1 MTRVALDDRDGPRD
15 ECGVFGVYAPESDVA
30 RLAYFALY
38 ALQHRGQES
47 AGIATT
53 EAGHIMTVRDLG
65 LVSQVFDEEKLRAL
79 DGEMAI
85 GHVRYST
92 TGSSAWENAQPV
104 WRSDERQVALAHNG
118 NLINAVEL
126 HAALSEQGVQ
136 FRGTSDSEIIAAL
149 LSTHP
154 AERIED
160 ALAEVMPRLEGAYS
174 TVVMT
179 KDAVVGFRD
188 PAGVRPLSLGQLGD
202 RYCLASES
210 CAFDIIGAELLR
222 EVQPGEMISLGPG
235 GIETRQ
241 LVESERKA
249 FCVFEHIYFA
259 RPDSILEGNRT
270 QVSRRKM
277 GEILFRESPVEADVV
292 IAVPDS
298 GNAAATGYSKAS
310 GIPRDDGLIKNRYV
324 ARTFIQP
331 GQELRKH
338 GLRMKFNPLREVVA
352 GKRLVVVDDSIV
364 RGNTTRQ
371 IVQMLRGA
379 GAAEIHMRI
388 SAPPIRHPCHYG
400 IDMSTTQEMVAHGRT
415 EAEIAEELDCDSL
428 AYLSLDGVYEA
439 IRSSRD
445 THCDAC
451 FSGATRSPAPTPRT
465 ASSRW
470 RSWRSCAAD
479 GNKRASFGV
488 LEVWTTT
495 HAWTES
501 SRCSWTV
508 SSTASVPPSSR
519 PGPSWPTGLRLRAPV
534 ASSCKRRP
542 PRLRR
547 RSSCGDGSTRLAP
560 CRAPAPALAAV
571 GRARRAGCRCGARAG
586 SDDSGGGGP
595 TVDGVLADTGR
606 APAAAVSP
614 RGGPLLPVEV
624 EGVRFPDYE
633 EKFGWRAVGQRDDEI
648 DGRKVRT
655 VVYARGRDRVTYSIV
670 AGDALAEPSG
680 RDIAAEGTRLR
691 VIGDGAVT
699 WRRLGHTCVMEGPA
713 LRTVAELAGWTAK
726 GKVVF

>member
-30 RLAYFALY
+30 RLAYFALF

-79 DGEMAI
+79 QGEMAI

-104 WRSDERQVALAHNG
+104 WRSDGRQVALAHNG

-126 HAALSEQGVQ
+126 HAELSDQGVQ

-222 EVQPGEMISLGPG
+222 EVQPGEMVSLGAR

-241 LVESERKA
+241 LVESERNA

-277 GEILFRESPVEADVV
+277 GEILFREAPVEADVV

-298 GNAAATGYSKAS
+298 GNPAATGYSKAS

-331 GQELRKH
+331 GQEH

-379 GAAEIHMRI
+379 GASEIHMRI

-400 IDMSTTQEMVAHGRT
+400 VDMSTTQEMVAHGRT

-445 THCDAC
+445 GHCDAC
-451 FSGATRSPAPTPRT
+451 FSGRYPLART
-465 ASSRW
+465 DTANGKF
-470 RSWRSCAAD
+470 A
-479 GNKRASFGV
+479 
-488 LEVWTTT
+488 LE
-495 HAWTES
+495 
-501 SRCSWTV
+501 
-508 SSTASVPPSSR
+508 
-519 PGPSWPTGLRLRAPV
+519 
-534 ASSCKRRP
+534 
-542 PRLRR
+542 
-547 RSSCGDGSTRLAP
+547 
-560 CRAPAPALAAV
+560 
-571 GRARRAGCRCGARAG
+571 
-586 SDDSGGGGP
+586 
-595 TVDGVLADTGR
+595 
-606 APAAAVSP
+606 
-614 RGGPLLPVEV
+614 
-624 EGVRFPDYE
+624 
-633 EKFGWRAVGQRDDEI
+633 
-648 DGRKVRT
+648 
-655 VVYARGRDRVTYSIV
+655 
-670 AGDALAEPSG
+670 
-680 RDIAAEGTRLR
+680 
-691 VIGDGAVT
+691 
-699 WRRLGHTCVMEGPA
+699 
-713 LRTVAELAGWTAK
+713 ELA
-726 GKVVF
+726 VVRS